1 MDISSS
7 IKSDLHST
15 HEQELSASSSN
26 DSAIPVP
33 YTGVSDDEA
42 VIDSDDETDDKY
54 IPCPLSSPSRHR
66 NSASRSIDSIRNTFR
81 PSLSGVSPVDDDG
94 KGYAA
99 EEIFGHLNEDEIQIK
114 RMETRNTI
122 LSEIATRIHIDD
134 SGDETIEKY
143 DDEVENH
150 FQLDSGLPVDNN
162 GEEFGAI
169 DPELITFKG
178 FNDPEDP
185 RNWPLKKKTY
195 IVLFASIYT
204 LIAPVGS
211 SIISPALSEI
221 AVEFNIK
228 SNVVLAMI
236 VSIQVLAW
244 AFGPL
249 LIAPLSEEDRFGR
262 KFILDISCWMSF
274 FFNLGCAFSQNTY
287 QMLIFRFIGGLFSS
301 TPLNVAPAVVS
312 DLFDAKSRNLSLAG
326 VFLLPLLGPV
336 LAPVIGGYIVQ
347 YSYWRWTLYVICIF
361 NGVIALLGTFFYKES
376 YAPTLLKK
384 KAAKLRKVTGNQNLH
399 TIYEISNGET
409 TLDKLKLTTTRPI
422 KLLFTHPLVIGLGSF
437 LAVVYAL
444 MYLMIV
450 TFQSIFR
457 DIYGFDKGTIG
468 LMYLP
473 MGIGFIVGVI
483 FWTFMLEKVYT
494 YLTEKNNGVAKP
506 EFRLPCLVV
515 NTGFLIPLSL
525 LWYGW
530 SVEKQLHWIMPAI
543 GTGLFGFSFC
553 CVFQALLAV
562 LIDSIKFAASAV
574 AAAAVFRS
582 LFGFSF
588 PLFADI
594 MYARLGYGWANTI
607 FAIIAIILGLPF
619 PIICFK
625 YGERI
630 RNSANQRMER
640 EQARRDEKI
649 LKKLQK
655 NIKITT

>member
-1 MDISSS
+1 MDISSN
-7 IKSDLHST
+7 KSEIHST
-15 HEQELSASSSN
+15 HEQEISVSSSN
-26 DSAIPVP
+26 NSDIPVP
-33 YTGVSDDEA
+33 YTGAEDDE
-42 VIDSDDETDDKY
+42 DEH
-54 IPCPLSSPSRHR
+54 SPRR
-66 NSASRSIDSIRNTFR
+66 NSVTRSIDSVRNTFR
-81 PSLSGVSPVDDDG
+81 RLSGVTKNEEDG
-94 KGYAA
+94 KGYGT
-99 EEIFGHLNEDEIQIK
+99 EEIFGHLNEEEIQLK
-114 RMETRNTI
+114 RLETRNTI
-122 LSEIATRIHIDD
+122 FSEIATRIHLDDSSEDNSEKYIDD
-134 SGDETIEKY
+134 NN
-143 DDEVENH
+143 NH
-150 FQLDSGLPVDNN
+150 DFQLESGLPIDNN

-185 RNWPLKKKTY
+185 RNWPLKNKIY
-195 IVLFASIYT
+195 VVLFASIYT
-204 LIAPVGS
+204 LIPPVGS

-221 AVEFNIK
+221 AVEFDIK
-228 SNVVLAMI
+228 SNVILAMI

-249 LIAPLSEEDRFGR
+249 VIAPLSEEDRFGR
-262 KFILDISCWMSF
+262 KLVLDISCWMSF
-274 FFNLGCAFSQNTY
+274 VFNLGCAFSQNTT
-287 QMLIFRFIGGLFSS
+287 QMLVCRFMGGLFSS

-312 DLFDAKSRNLSLAG
+312 DLFEPKSRNISLAA

-336 LAPVIGGYIVQ
+336 LAPVIGGYIVE
-347 YSYWRWTLYVICIF
+347 YTSWRWTLYVMCIF
-361 NGVIALLGTFFYKES
+361 NGVISLLGTFFYKES

-384 KAAKLRKVTGNQNLH
+384 MARNLRKVTGNQNLH

-409 TLDKLKLTTTRPI
+409 TLDKLKLSTTRPI

-437 LAVVYAL
+437 LALVYAL

-450 TFQSIFR
+450 TFQSIFKEK
-457 DIYGFDKGTIG
+457 YGFDKGQVG

-473 MGIGFIVGVI
+473 MGIGFIIGVI
-483 FWTFMLEKVYT
+483 FWTFMLQKVYT
-494 YLTEKNNGVAKP
+494 YLTEKNQGVAKP

-530 SVEKQLHWIMPAI
+530 SVEKELHWIMPAI

-594 MYARLGYGWANTI
+594 MYAKMGYGWANTL

-630 RNSANQRMER
+630 RNNANQRMER
-640 EQARRDEKI
+640 EQARRDERI

-655 NIKITT
+655 NVTLTT